1 MDHRGPV
8 LVRPTRAR
16 NVRAGERN
24 GIQSV
29 DRAVTLLEALA
40 EAGGEATLTH
50 IAERAGLNISTSHH
64 LLSTLVSRGYVA
76 KVPGRRSYALG
87 PRIHF
92 LGDACMRE
100 ISLPQRAQPF
110 IARVSQATGEA
121 VHLIALRGETMTTL
135 AKHEARHRDAIFAAR
150 ADGAHARASGK
161 AMLAWLPEHEI
172 QRILSAHGMIKFTP
186 NTITDWPVLHE
197 ELRLV
202 RRNSYSMD
210 REEYQPGL
218 CCVGSA
224 IRDAKG
230 TVVASLA
237 VSTTA
242 ARATGEHLALIRH
255 EVIAA
260 ARALSAELRGPPA
273 LAPVAQPRAS

>member
-1 MDHRGPV
+1 M
-8 LVRPTRAR
+8 LVRQTRAR
-16 NVRAGERN
+16 NARAGERH

-40 EAGGEATLTH
+40 EAGGEATLTD
-50 IAERAGLNISTSHH
+50 IASRAGLNISTSHH
-64 LLSTLVSRGYVA
+64 LLSTLVHRGYVA
-76 KVPGRRSYALG
+76 KVAGRRSYALG

-100 ISLPQRAQPF
+100 ISLPQRAEPF
-110 IARVSQATGEA
+110 IARVNQATGET
-121 VHLIALRGETMTTL
+121 VHLVALRGEAMMTL
-135 AKHEARHRDAIFAAR
+135 ARREALHGGPSAVSG

-172 QRILSAHGMIKFTP
+172 QRIINAHGMMKFTP
-186 NTITDWPVLHE
+186 NTITDWPVLNE

-210 REEYQPGL
+210 REEYQAGL

-224 IRDAKG
+224 IRDQKG

-237 VSTTA
+237 VSTSA
-242 ARATGEHLALIRH
+242 ARATTEHLALIRH
-255 EVIAA
+255 EVITA
-260 ARALSAELRGPPA
+260 ARALSAELRDPPP
-273 LAPVAQPRAS
+273 LAPAADPRAS